1 MESAADIVLGLFM
14 IVFGVV
20 MSFSI
25 VEERRL
31 NKLHHVP
38 NDFSLDAFMA
48 MFGIAIGT
56 LGVVLTVGTF
66 LRIQG

>member
-1 MESAADIVLGLFM
+1 M
-14 IVFGVV
+14 IGFGVI
-20 MSFSI
+20 MPFSI
-25 VEERRL
+25 AEERRL
-31 NKLHHVP
+31 NKLHRVP

-48 MFGIAIGT
+48 MFGMAIGT